1 MNCRQDLNNLIK
13 KNNGL
18 ILTKELKKENIPR
31 EYLSIFLEEDK
42 LERIKR
48 GVYTTPD
55 TFSDEMYIIQQ
66 KNTRLIYSH
75 ETALFLHDLS
85 DRDPLEYTATVPYG
99 YHNPYLK
106 DENIKVHT
114 VKKELHLLGVM
125 EKETIYGRKIRVY
138 NKERTIC
145 DILKDRN
152 NMDISTVNEAIR
164 KYLTG
169 KGKDIHLLLDYG
181 VELKISSVLR
191 KYLEMFV

>member
-1 MNCRQDLNNLIK
+1 MNYRQKLNNLIE
-13 KNNGL
+13 KNDGL
-18 ILTKELKKENIPR
+18 ILTKELEEENIPR

-48 GVYTTPD
+48 GVYTTPA
-55 TFSDEMYIIQQ
+55 TFNDEMYIIQQ
-66 KNTRLIYSH
+66 KNSRLIYSH
-75 ETALFLHDLS
+75 ETALYLHELS
-85 DRDPLEYTATVPYG
+85 DRDPLEYTVTVPYG

-106 DENIKVHT
+106 DEDIKIHT

-125 EKETIYGRKIRVY
+125 EKETIFGRKIKVY

-169 KGKDIHLLLDYG
+169 KDKKLPLLLDYG
-181 VELKISSVLR
+181 DKLKISSVLR

>member
-1 MNCRQDLNNLIK
+1 MNYRQDLNNLIK
-13 KNNGL
+13 KNDGL
-18 ILTKELKKENIPR
+18 ILTKELKEEDIPR

-75 ETALFLHDLS
+75 ETALYLHDLT
-85 DRDPLEYTATVPYG
+85 DRDPLEYTATAPYG

-114 VKKELHLLGVM
+114 VKKEFHLLGVM
-125 EKETIYGRKIRVY
+125 EKETIYGRKIKVY

-152 NMDISTVNEAIR
+152 NIDISTVNGAIR
-164 KYLTG
+164 KYLNS
-169 KGKDIHLLLDYG
+169 KDKDIHLLLKYG
-181 VELKISSVLR
+181 DKLKIGSVLR

>member
-1 MNCRQDLNNLIK
+1 MNYRQKLNDLIE
-13 KNNGL
+13 KNDGL
-18 ILTKELKKENIPR
+18 LLTKEVEDENIPR

-55 TFSDEMYIIQQ
+55 AFNDEMYIIQQ

-75 ETALFLHDLS
+75 ETALYLHDLS

-114 VKKELHLLGVM
+114 VKKELHLLGII
-125 EKETIYGRKIRVY
+125 EKETIYGRKIKVY

-169 KGKDIHLLLDYG
+169 KDKDLHLLLDYG
-181 VELKISSVLR
+181 DKLKISSILR